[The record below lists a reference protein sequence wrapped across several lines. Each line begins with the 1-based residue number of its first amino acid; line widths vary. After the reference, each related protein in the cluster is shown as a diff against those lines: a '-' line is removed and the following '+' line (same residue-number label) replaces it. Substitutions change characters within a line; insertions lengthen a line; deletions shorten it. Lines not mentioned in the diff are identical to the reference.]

1 MFVKIC
7 GVTSEEDALLAI
19 GMGADALGF
28 NFVPGSSRQVRPAV
42 ARDIARRLPGGVLTV
57 GIFKDELRETVVDVV
72 HQAGL
77 QAAQLHGRE
86 STNDSSWIAERV
98 PYLIKAFTAGDS
110 AIDDL
115 EHYGAKAVLVDAPE
129 PGSGEV
135 FDWSMLDGRE
145 RGRPLILAGGLTPAN
160 VGQAVNVVRPW
171 GVDVASGV
179 EMSPG
184 VKDPVKVREFI
195 VAAREAWADL
205 ESIDEEFDPNAP
217 RPYDWRDE

>member
-7 GVTSEEDALLAI
+7 GGTSEEDALLAI

-72 HQAGL
+72 HHAGL
-77 QAAQLHGRE
+77 PAAQLHGRE
-86 STNDSSWIAERV
+86 STNDSSWIAERG

-115 EHYGAKAVLVDAPE
+115 EQYGAKAVLVDAPE

-171 GVDVASGV
+171 GVDVASAV

-205 ESIDEEFDPNAP
+205 ESADEEFDPNAP

>member
-7 GVTSEEDALLAI
+7 GVTSEDDALLAI
-19 GMGADALGF
+19 GMGADAIGF
-28 NFVPGSSRQVRPAV
+28 NFVPGSTRQIRPTA

-57 GIFKDELRETVVDVV
+57 GIFKDELRDTVADVV

-86 STNDSSWIAERV
+86 STEDSRWIADRV
-98 PYLIKAFTAGDS
+98 PYVIKAFVAGDS

-115 EHYGAKAVLVDAPE
+115 HHYGARAVLVDAPE

-135 FDWSMLDGRE
+135 FDWSVLDGRE
-145 RGRPLILAGGLTPAN
+145 RAQPLILAGGLTPAN
-160 VGQAVNVVRPW
+160 VGQAISVVKPW

-179 EMSPG
+179 ELSPG

-195 VAAREAWADL
+195 VAAREAGALLKSGNED
-205 ESIDEEFDPNAP
+205 FDPNAP

>member
-7 GVTSEEDALLAI
+7 GVTTEEDALLAV

-28 NFVPGSSRQVRPAV
+28 NFVPGSSRQIRPAV
-42 ARDIARRLPGGVLTV
+42 ARDIARRLPGGILTV
-57 GIFKDELRETVVDVV
+57 GIFKDELKETVIEVV
-72 HQAGL
+72 HTAGL

-86 STNDSSWIAERV
+86 STDDSMWIAERV
-98 PYLIKAFTAGDS
+98 PYLIKAFAAGES
-110 AIDDL
+110 AIDRLDD
-115 EHYGAKAVLVDAPE
+115 YGANAVLVDAPE

-145 RGRPLILAGGLTPAN
+145 RGRPLILAGGLNPEN
-160 VGQAVNVVRPW
+160 VAQAVHAVKPW

-179 EMSPG
+179 EASPG
-184 VKDPVKVREFI
+184 VKDPVRVREFI
-195 VAAREAWADL
+195 LAARQAGESL
-205 ESIDEEFDPNAP
+205 ESTDKDFDPEAP

>member
-1 MFVKIC
+1 M
-7 GVTSEEDALLAI
+7 
-19 GMGADALGF
+19 
-28 NFVPGSSRQVRPAV
+28 
-42 ARDIARRLPGGVLTV
+42 
-57 GIFKDELRETVVDVV
+57 
-72 HQAGL
+72 
-77 QAAQLHGRE
+77 
-86 STNDSSWIAERV
+86 

-115 EHYGAKAVLVDAPE
+115 EQYGAKAVLVDAPE

-205 ESIDEEFDPNAP
+205 ESVDEEFDPNAP

>member
-7 GVTSEEDALLAI
+7 GVTLRRDALLAV

-28 NFVPGSSRQVRPAV
+28 NFVPGSTRQIRPAV
-42 ARDIARRLPGGVLTV
+42 ARHRPTLTGRRSHCRDLRG
-57 GIFKDELRETVVDVV
+57 ELRETVVDVV

-86 STNDSSWIAERV
+86 SAEDSRWAERV

-115 EHYGAKAVLVDAPE
+115 EQYGAKAVLDAPE

-160 VGQAVNVVRPW
+160 VGRAVKSVRPW

-205 ESIDEEFDPNAP
+205 ESADEEFDPNAP